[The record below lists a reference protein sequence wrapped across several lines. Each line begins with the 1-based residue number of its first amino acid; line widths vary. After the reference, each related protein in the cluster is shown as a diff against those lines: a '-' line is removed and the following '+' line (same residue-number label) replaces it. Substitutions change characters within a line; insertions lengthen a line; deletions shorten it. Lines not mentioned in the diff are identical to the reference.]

1 MLSKLI
7 PNAVLLV
14 SALAYQP
21 VFADKALVA
30 DSSTISFVSIKKGAV
45 GESHTFKK
53 MAGKIADNGEF
64 TLEIDLSSVD
74 TKVEIRD
81 MRMKR
86 DLFEVEKFPKLTLTA
101 KVETDVAEGKMKTVS
116 TEATLDLHGIKEK
129 IQVEVMVINVGGKLV
144 AVSQKPVI
152 ISAAT
157 FGLEGGVKKLQEL
170 AKLPS
175 VATAVPVSF
184 TLVFE

>member
-1 MLSKLI
+1 MFSKFL
-7 PNAVLLV
+7 PGAVLLV
-14 SALAYQP
+14 SALSYQP
-21 VFADKALVA
+21 VFADKSLVSE
-30 DSSTISFVSIKKGAV
+30 SSTISFVSIKKGAV

-53 MAGKIADNGEF
+53 MAGKLTDEGEF

-74 TKVEIRD
+74 TKIEIRD
-81 MRMKR
+81 TRMKR
-86 DLFEVEKFPKLTLTA
+86 HLFETEKFPKLTLTA
-101 KVETDVAEGKMKTVS
+101 KVDADVAEGKMKTIS
-116 TEATLDLHGIKEK
+116 TEATLDLHGVKEK
-129 IQVEVMVINVGGKLV
+129 VQVEVMVVNVGGKLI

-157 FGLEGGVKKLQEL
+157 FGLEGGIKKLQEL

-175 VATAVPVSF
+175 IATAIPVTF

>member
-1 MLSKLI
+1 MFSKVI
-7 PNAVLLV
+7 PGAVLLV
-14 SALAYQP
+14 SALVYQP

-53 MAGKIADNGEF
+53 IEGKITDGGEF

-74 TKVEIRD
+74 TKIEIRD
-81 MRMKR
+81 TRMKR
-86 DLFEVEKFPKLTLTA
+86 HVFEVEKFPKLTLTA
-101 KVETDVAEGKMKTVS
+101 KVDTDVAVGEMKTVS
-116 TEATLDLHGIKEK
+116 TEATLDLHGVKEK
-129 IQVEVMVINVGGKLV
+129 IQVEVMVVNTGGKLI

-157 FGLEGGVKKLQEL
+157 FGFEGGIKKLQEL

-175 VATAVPVSF
+175 IATAVPVSF